1 MNRRKENRGMLKK
14 YRTAL
19 ICQLLLYQCLTILCM
34 FFFLCSKM
42 EKIKEEAGKAG
53 DNCYIL
59 ARG

>member
-1 MNRRKENRGMLKK
+1 MVKK
-14 YRTAL
+14 LYRTAL
-19 ICQLLLYQCLTILCM
+19 ICQLLLYQCLTITCM
-34 FFFLCSKM
+34 IFFLSIKM